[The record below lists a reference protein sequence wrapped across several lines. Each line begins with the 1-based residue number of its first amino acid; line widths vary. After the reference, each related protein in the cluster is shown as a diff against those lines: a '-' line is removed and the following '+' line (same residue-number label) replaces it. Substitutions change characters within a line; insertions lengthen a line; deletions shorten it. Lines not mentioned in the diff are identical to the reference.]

1 MKGRSIWARLKQ
13 LLDLDFHV
21 VATLLFRSWSV
32 VAGGVMVVL
41 IPTVFSDVQQ
51 GYYFTFSSLL
61 ALQIFFELGI
71 NQVIVQLVSHEMAHL
86 RRGGDGTLVGDSVH
100 IARLGSLVRILHR
113 WYAFAAV
120 FFAISVG
127 VAGSAFFLHRG
138 ELGMQSWLAIWLAL
152 VAFTAVNLYFSPTL
166 AVLEGSGEIGQVSR
180 LRLAQS
186 MIGYI
191 LLWSALFVGAKLS
204 AVLLLPATSACLT
217 AWWVRRKAPLVHWL
231 QHSAPADPLHRVSW
245 RTEVLPFQWRIA
257 ISWVSGYFIFQLF
270 TPLIFANQGAVEA
283 GRLGLTMSIFSAVL
297 TIGMSWVNA
306 KSPHLTA
313 HIARGEHRAL
323 NGMFVAVSMRSI
335 GLVSM
340 ACLMVVLMVWLLQ
353 LMGFSFVFRIASLP
367 ALACLAAVTA
377 TNSFVFAAA
386 IYMRAH
392 REEPMLR
399 VSVAAGLLTLAST
412 YFASKHSVLATVG
425 AYAFITVG
433 MVLPWTAWLFMGY
446 YRKHVNASV

>member
-1 MKGRSIWARLKQ
+1 MSGGGIWAKLKQ

-21 VATLLFRSWSV
+21 LATLLFRSWSI

-41 IPTVFSDVQQ
+41 IPTVFSGVQQ

-71 NQVIVQLVSHEMAHL
+71 NQVIVQLVSHEMARL
-86 RRGGDGTLVGDSVH
+86 RRGGDGTLEGDPAN
-100 IARLGSLVRILHR
+100 IARLGSLVRMLHR

-120 FFAISVG
+120 LFAIAVG

-138 ELGMQSWLAIWLAL
+138 ELDVQSWMAIWLAL

-166 AVLEGSGEIGQVSR
+166 AVMEGSGEIGQVSR

-191 LLWSALFVGAKLS
+191 LLWFALFVGAKLS

-217 AWWVRRKAPLVHWL
+217 AWWVRSKAPLVHWL
-231 QHSAPADPLHRVSW
+231 KHSVPADSVHRVSW

-257 ISWVSGYFIFQLF
+257 VSWASGYFIFQLF

-283 GRLGLTMSIFSAVL
+283 GRLGLSLSIFSAVL
-297 TIGMSWVNA
+297 TVGMSWVNA
-306 KSPHLTA
+306 KSPNLTA
-313 HIARGEHRAL
+313 HISRGEHRTL
-323 NGMFVAVSMRSI
+323 NGLFVAVAIRSI
-335 GLVSM
+335 GFVGL
-340 ACLMVVLMVWLLQ
+340 ACLTVVLLVWLLQ
-353 LMGFSFVFRIASLP
+353 QMGFHFVLRLASLP
-367 ALACLAAVTA
+367 ALSCLAAVTV

-392 REEPMLR
+392 RQEPMLR
-399 VSVAAGLLTLAST
+399 VSVAAGLLTLASA
-412 YFASKHSVLATVG
+412 YFASKHSVVATVG
-425 AYAFITVG
+425 AYALITVG
-433 MVLPWTAWLFMGY
+433 IVLPWTAWLFRGY
-446 YRKHVNASV
+446 YRKHAHACA